1 MIADKIGVTK
11 AAVYH
16 QFNTK
21 EEIVSAAAEEELA
34 WLEAT
39 IDAAEQ
45 EASWSDARDA
55 LLSHIVDL
63 AVERRRTTSIILNDP
78 VIARLFRKNK
88 TFRRVMVRMNR
99 MLMGD
104 DTGPDQQIE
113 TAMLMAAI
121 SGAAI
126 HPLCVDLDDDRLR
139 SQLLHLARRFLA
151 LSD

>member
-1 MIADKIGVTK
+1 MQMIADKIGVTK

-45 EASWSDARDA
+45 EASSSDARDA

-104 DTGPDQQIE
+104 DT
-113 TAMLMAAI
+113 A
-121 SGAAI
+121 
-126 HPLCVDLDDDRLR
+126 R
-139 SQLLHLARRFLA
+139 ST
-151 LSD
+151 D

>member
-21 EEIVSAAAEEELA
+21 EEIVLAAAEEELA

-45 EASWSDARDA
+45 EDSSAGARDA
-55 LLSHIVDL
+55 LLSHIVTL

-78 VIARLFRKNK
+78 VIARLFPENK
-88 TFRRVMVRMNR
+88 TFRRVMARMNR
-99 MLMGD
+99 MLMGND
-104 DTGPDQQIE
+104 AGPDGQIE
-113 TAMLMAAI
+113 TAMLIAAI

-126 HPLCVDLDDDRLR
+126 HPLCVDLDDGRLR
-139 SQLLHLARRFLA
+139 SQLLHLARRFLG
-151 LSD
+151 LPD